1 MLVILIV
8 FFLGIFIGILFK
20 NNTPVSKLKKII
32 KTSENI
38 IEYSVFLLL
47 VLLGVMVGKSDKIIS
62 SITEIGIKALVI
74 TLISILFSI
83 IFAYF
88 FYKLANYDK

>member
-1 MLVILIV
+1 
-8 FFLGIFIGILFK
+8 
-20 NNTPVSKLKKII
+20 
-32 KTSENI
+32 
-38 IEYSVFLLL
+38 
-47 VLLGVMVGKSDKIIS
+47 MVGKSDKIIS